1 MESIIIIGGGI
12 GGAIA
17 HDLTQRGYRVTLF
30 ERGPLLS
37 GSTGRHHGL
46 LHSGARYALHDLEAA
61 RECWTENQILRQIA
75 PQGLEQ
81 NNGLFV
87 AVGEADR
94 AFQDDFLHRCHLA
107 GIPARVLS
115 VSRARQMEPEL
126 SPILLAAV
134 EVPDATMDAWRL
146 AMHFFATARTN
157 GADIRQFSEVT
168 AIVRNE
174 HQAMGVKVFDHRTH
188 RSYVQRGDI
197 VVNAA
202 GPWAH
207 KVAALLGIGLPVKPA
222 PGVMVSIAR
231 RLTRAVI
238 NRLHPAGEG
247 DIVVPQ
253 RNQSLLGTTVWL
265 ADDPDQV
272 QMPGGHVRRIVDACA
287 MMVPKV
293 ATMPVHAAWCAS
305 RPLIVR
311 DSAQDPSKISRTFD
325 CIDHAAEDGIEGFV
339 SVLGGKATTMRGMA
353 ERTGDLINAKTGRDI
368 PCRTRITRLTHYRR
382 FYSAGG

>member
-46 LHSGARYALHDLEAA
+46 LHSGARYVLHDLDAA

-75 PQGLEQ
+75 PQGLEL

-87 AVGEADR
+87 AVSEADF
-94 AFQDDFLHRCHLA
+94 AFQDDFLHRCQLA

-115 VSRARQMEPEL
+115 VSQARQMEPEL
-126 SPILLAAV
+126 TPTLLAAV

-146 AMHFFATARTN
+146 ALHFFATARSN
-157 GADIRQFSEVT
+157 GADIRPFCEVT
-168 AIVRNE
+168 AIVRKGSQVN
-174 HQAMGVKVFDHRTH
+174 GVAVFDHHTH
-188 RSYVQRGDI
+188 RSYVHRGDI
-197 VVNAA
+197 IVNAT
-202 GPWAH
+202 GPWAG
-207 KVAALLGIGLPVKPA
+207 KVATLLDIGLPVKPA

-231 RLTRAVI
+231 RLTRRVI

-253 RNQSLLGTTVWL
+253 RNQSLLGTTVWM

-272 QMPGGHVRRIVDACA
+272 QIPIIHVRHIVGEC
-287 MMVPKV
+287 
-293 ATMPVHAAWCAS
+293 ATMLPRIGQIPIHAAWCAS

-311 DSAQDPSKISRTFD
+311 RPGQDPTKISRTFD
-325 CIDHAAEDGIEGFV
+325 CIDHASEDGIEGFV
-339 SVLGGKATTMRGMA
+339 SILGGKATTMRAMA

-368 PCRTRITRLTHYRR
+368 PCRTRTTQLAHYRR